1 MSVCLFDVLLDSY
14 SWQLVITERP
24 SNRYK
29 RKGFAKQGTLT
40 LEHILG
46 FKRHN
51 SGRLSTS
58 WVQTS
63 VETLAAFASNIQTHS
78 VGSKHKAA
86 YQFSLSD
93 GSVGSCMTKSKAFV
107 ASALLPLQEDWR
119 TVTRPKRLLVSQS
132 PGPQG
137 LWQAQWRLWRWGRRK
152 DGSYREHFCDA
163 WAQQVSQGGSGRWI
177 LASWHF
183 PTDMWDDNLIF

>member
-1 MSVCLFDVLLDSY
+1 MSVYLFDVLLDSY
-14 SWQLVITERP
+14 SWQLVITERQ
-24 SNRYK
+24 SNHYK
-29 RKGFAKQGTLT
+29 RKGFAKHGTLT

-46 FKRHN
+46 FKRQSLQWGTN
-51 SGRLSTS
+51 SD
-58 WVQTS
+58 
-63 VETLAAFASNIQTHS
+63 
-78 VGSKHKAA
+78 
-86 YQFSLSD
+86 Y
-93 GSVGSCMTKSKAFV
+93 MSKAFV

-119 TVTRPKRLLVSQS
+119 TVTSPKRLLVSHS

-183 PTDMWDDNLIF
+183 PTDMWDDNLIFQMINHMVAYFYSVH